1 MTIHELTTAQC
12 EEFLTQALIGRLSCA
27 KANQPYI
34 VPVSLYFDSDEKCL
48 YSFSTVGKKIQW
60 MRDNPKVCVEVDEI
74 TDEFHWTTVLVTG
87 RYQEVGD
94 LEGERRARQRVL
106 ALFQQRPQWWLPGA
120 AKLASGEEHSAP
132 VVFRIHI
139 TSLSGRRAARPPA

>member
-34 VPVSLYFDSDEKCL
+34 VPVSLYFDSEEKCL

-60 MRDNPKVCVEVDEI
+60 MRDNPKVCVEVDDI
-74 TDEFHWTTVLVTG
+74 TDQFHWTTVLVTG
-87 RYQEVGD
+87 RYQEIGD
-94 LEGERRARQRVL
+94 LEGERRTRQRVL
-106 ALFQQRPQWWLPGA
+106 ALFQQRAQWWLPA
-120 AKLASGEEHSAP
+120 AARLASGEEHSAP
-132 VVFRIHI
+132 VVFRIQI
-139 TSLSGRRAARPPA
+139 ASLSGRRAARAPA